1 MRRLYFCMS
10 AITMVI
16 LIGGGVMAQDS
27 ATLRESLNTKSWKI
41 LRVKAYASATLSGVV
56 EDPMEA
62 VIPEAKL
69 VLTNKVTGDIR
80 ETKADSIGRLS
91 FSNVPPG
98 ENSLK
103 AEEKNFEAVEL
114 AITVGAAAPPAI
126 KVTMKTT
133 IKEEV
138 TIRAKVENPLP
149 PDNNADAVKFDAR
162 LFDDLPSQGRDILP
176 LLSDFLSKAAQGTEG
191 ASIVVDGV
199 EVDGLSV
206 PTSSI
211 KRVAINKNPYSAEYR
226 RPGKARIEVTTKGG
240 EDKHFHGGIGVI
252 ARNFNLDARNPF
264 ARMKPESD
272 SRLYEGKFSGPL
284 PNKLGTFFLSGERNL
299 N

>member
-1 MRRLYFCMS
+1 MQEPGRGSSRDLVLLGGTKMRRLYFCMS

-16 LIGGGVMAQDS
+16 LMWGGVMAQDS
-27 ATLRESLNTKSWKI
+27 ATLREVLNTKSWKI
-41 LRVKAYASATLSGVV
+41 LRVKAYAGATAGVNLSGVV

-69 VLTNKVTGDIR
+69 VLTNKATGDIR

-98 ENSLK
+98 EYSLK
-103 AEEKNFEAVEL
+103 ASAKNFEAVEL

-126 KVTMKTT
+126 KITMKTT
-133 IKEEV
+133 VKEEV
-138 TIRAKVENPLP
+138 TIRAKVDNPLP
-149 PDNNADAVKFDAR
+149 PDNNADAVKFDAK

-211 KRVAINKNPYSAEYR
+211 KRVSINKNPYSAEYR

-240 EDKHFHGGIGVI
+240 EDKHFHGGVGVI

-264 ARMKPESD
+264 
-272 SRLYEGKFSGPL
+272 
-284 PNKLGTFFLSGERNL
+284 
-299 N
+299 